1 MKAIRAAHVE
11 NRSWKQELYNFL
23 RQYRATPHCTT
34 GVSPA
39 EALYRRKLNVTLP
52 QLPQQTRVSEL
63 HEKLQRR
70 DTANKAKSKD
80 YSDKRRNAKPSQLQ
94 VGEIVLVRQPRR
106 NKLTPFDPRPLEVV
120 RRKGTLVT
128 AKRGM
133 YTITRNISHFKRLN
147 ATHSLPHDTYHNDT
161 DDFDFTTDDNTRD
174 NTHDNTLAKP
184 TLKPCLSSQVVRRSS
199 RLRKP
204 PVRFKDFTE

>member
-1 MKAIRAAHVE
+1 MRNYNVE
-11 NRSWKQELYNFL
+11 
-23 RQYRATPHCTT
+23 TPPTKRNQKIT
-34 GVSPA
+34 
-39 EALYRRKLNVTLP
+39 
-52 QLPQQTRVSEL
+52 
-63 HEKLQRR
+63 
-70 DTANKAKSKD
+70 
-80 YSDKRRNAKPSQLQ
+80 DKRRNAKPSQLQ

-106 NKLTPFDPRPLEVV
+106 NKLTTPFDPRPLEVV

-174 NTHDNTLAKP
+174 NTHDNTLARP